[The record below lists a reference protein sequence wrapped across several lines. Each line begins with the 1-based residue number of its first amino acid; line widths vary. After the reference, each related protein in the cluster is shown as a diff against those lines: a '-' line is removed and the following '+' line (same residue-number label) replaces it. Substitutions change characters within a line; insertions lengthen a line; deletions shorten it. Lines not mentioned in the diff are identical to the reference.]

1 MSIYKD
7 YDIEDI
13 LLNLPCEIDNINIYP
28 VKVVEWKKFQKYTP
42 YLVMSRE
49 HYKLTDEQ
57 PFIKS
62 IVSNMVHAYNDNKYP
77 QDETL
82 RIQLINQVLFNF
94 CEVLS
99 IITRKEIK
107 YEESIE
113 FGCCFVNHDEKII
126 IHEGNFDT
134 IRKVCLVQN
143 ILFEPVIYKSKLK
156 EKWAQSVARGRAKN
170 NKSLSLAEII
180 SMVREGLKI
189 SYEEIA
195 KLSMFQLYVDYYR
208 LDNTK
213 TFDTITLLKTTYGMD
228 WEQLPN
234 INYTDPI
241 IDKLLRNPELDYFK
255 DFDMGDIAEAMDSK

>member
-28 VKVVEWKKFQKYTP
+28 VKVVEWKKFRKYTS

-49 HYKLTDEQ
+49 HYKLTDDQ

-62 IVSNMVHAYNDNKYP
+62 IIYNMVHAYNDNKYP
-77 QDETL
+77 EDETL
-82 RIQLINQVLFNF
+82 KIQLMNQVIYDFG
-94 CEVLS
+94 EVLS
-99 IITRKEIK
+99 IITRKQIE
-107 YEESIE
+107 YEENLE
-113 FGCCFVNHDEKII
+113 FGCSFVNHDDNII
-126 IHEGNFDT
+126 IHDGNFEA
-134 IRKVCLVQN
+134 IRQVCLVQN
-143 ILFEPVIYKSKLK
+143 ILFEPVIYKSKFK
-156 EKWAQSVARGRAKN
+156 EKWAKSVARGRAKN
-170 NKSLSLAEII
+170 NKDLSLAEII

-189 SYEEIA
+189 SYEDIT

-228 WEQLPN
+228 WEQFPN

-255 DFDMGDIAEAMDSK
+255 DFDMENVSDAIESK